1 MLKDNLYDIINN
13 KEKQDYYVIYICQ
26 NGGRIMRCP
35 NCGCENAQFVTKESG
50 KDYSVS
56 DGCCG
61 YMFLGPLGLLC
72 GACGNEKTTE
82 EFWVCTSCGSK
93 FTEAESRS
101 AIKEEAKAEETK
113 KTCNKYK
120 KELGEHSL
128 EYFKEEYKATQKKCE
143 AVDREYKDE
152 FKRLADKYAGEN
164 EYAKQFKEG
173 NYNDTKKWS
182 MIRTITII
190 SIILGI
196 ILLFMKQVIFGLLLI
211 IVPLVIS
218 YNLASKES
226 EAEKALD
233 KLFREKEPTFIEFIQ
248 RRNAANKELERCEA
262 KLKKAKYV
270 DKNEENE

>member
-1 MLKDNLYDIINN
+1 MK
-13 KEKQDYYVIYICQ
+13 
-26 NGGRIMRCP
+26 CP
-35 NCGCENAQFVTKESG
+35 NCGSENAQFVTKESG

-72 GACGNEKTTE
+72 GACGNKKTTE

-93 FTEAESRS
+93 FSETESRY

-128 EYFKEEYKATQKKCE
+128 EYFKEEYKTAQKKCDD
-143 AVDREYKDE
+143 AIREYKDE
-152 FKRLADKYAGEN
+152 FRRLADKYAEEN
-164 EYAKQFKEG
+164 EYAKQYKEK

-182 MIRTITII
+182 KIRSITII

-196 ILLFMKQVIFGLLLI
+196 VFLFIKQIILGLLFI
-211 IVPLVIS
+211 IVPLVVS
-218 YNLASKES
+218 NNLASKET
-226 EAEKALD
+226 EAEKVLD
-233 KLFREKEPTFIEFIQ
+233 KLFRDKEPTFIEFIQ
-248 RRNAANKELERCEA
+248 RKNAANKELERCEA
-262 KLKKAKYV
+262 RLKKAKYV
-270 DKNEENE
+270 DKNEENA